1 MPSSTR
7 RAYAAWIVVCV
18 VWSTTYLGIRVA
30 IETIP
35 PFVMS
40 ALRWIPAGALILA
53 ALKARGERLP
63 PPAEWGSLA
72 VLGFLLIAVA
82 NGALAWSE
90 LTIPSG
96 LAALLVTTTPF
107 WIVGVDAMMPG
118 GEPLT
123 LRTIAGLA
131 IGFAG
136 ILFLVGPDL
145 QMGSGSGFLAGV
157 IVSQIGC
164 AAWAVGS
171 AYARRRRVEENV
183 LGAAAFE
190 MLFGGIFLL
199 AAGTLHGEWSMLTFT
214 TRTVAAYVYLT
225 LVGSIAAF
233 SAYLYALKHLPVS
246 FVSLYAYIN
255 PVIAVVLGTLLLKEP
270 FSGRTAVAGGVV
282 LAGMS
287 LVRRGTPAQS

>member
-1 MPSSTR
+1 
-7 RAYAAWIVVCV
+7 
-18 VWSTTYLGIRVA
+18 
-30 IETIP
+30 
-35 PFVMS
+35 
-40 ALRWIPAGALILA
+40 
-53 ALKARGERLP
+53 
-63 PPAEWGSLA
+63 
-72 VLGFLLIAVA
+72 
-82 NGALAWSE
+82 
-90 LTIPSG
+90 
-96 LAALLVTTTPF
+96 
-107 WIVGVDAMMPG
+107 MMPG

-145 QMGSGSGFLAGV
+145 QMGSGGGFLAGV

-171 AYARRRRVEENV
+171 AYARRRRVDENV

-190 MLFGGIFLL
+190 MLFGGMFLL
-199 AAGTLHGEWSMLTFT
+199 AAGTLLGEWSMLTFT

-270 FSGRTAVAGGVV
+270 FSWRTAVAGGIV